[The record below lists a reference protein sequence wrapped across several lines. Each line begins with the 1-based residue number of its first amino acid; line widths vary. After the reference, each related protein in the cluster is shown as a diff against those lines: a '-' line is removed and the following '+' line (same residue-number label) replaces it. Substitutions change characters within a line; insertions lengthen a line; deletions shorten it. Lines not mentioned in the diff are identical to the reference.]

1 MKKLYITLIV
11 LVLTVALVVPAGV
24 VTADPGSTVEDVQEF
39 LNQYNVAINPEAKTT
54 VANVA
59 LQQPGCVYQ
68 MAAAY
73 ASMSPAG
80 AAFVAGPTGV
90 AGTPVIIS
98 VGNGQYIVT
107 LM

>member
-1 MKKLYITLIV
+1 MKKLYISLIV
-11 LVLTVALVVPAGV
+11 LVLAVATILPSGV
-24 VTADPGSTVEDVQEF
+24 VAADPGAEVQEF
-39 LNQYNVAINPEAKTT
+39 LNQYNLAVNPDAKTT

-59 LQQPGCVYQ
+59 LQQPDSVYQ

-90 AGTPVIIS
+90 VGTPVIIS

>member
-11 LVLTVALVVPAGV
+11 LVLTVAAIVPAGV
-24 VTADPGSTVEDVQEF
+24 VIADPGVEVQEF
-39 LNQYNVAINPEAKTT
+39 LNQYNLAVNPDAKTT
-54 VANVA
+54 VANIA
-59 LQQPGCVYQ
+59 LQQPGCVCQ
-68 MAAAY
+68 MAMTY

-98 VGNGQYIVT
+98 VGNGQYIIT